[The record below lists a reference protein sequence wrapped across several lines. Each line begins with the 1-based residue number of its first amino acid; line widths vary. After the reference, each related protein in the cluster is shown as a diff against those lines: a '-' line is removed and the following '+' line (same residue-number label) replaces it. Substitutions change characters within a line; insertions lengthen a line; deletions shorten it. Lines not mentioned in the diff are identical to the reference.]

1 MKPNR
6 VKFYAVSLFVL
17 SVTALAIFN
26 TNPVGTFVPTV
37 SAQAEVAKTYKSK
50 CAMCHSPK
58 AEKQF
63 DLAKTDEEHVEIILN
78 GKKGAKPPYMPEFKS
93 KGITAEKA
101 KELVTFMRGLREA
114 KK

>member
-1 MKPNR
+1 MKLRR
-6 VKFYAVSLFVL
+6 VKIYAVSLLVL

-26 TNPVGTFVPTV
+26 TSPSGTIATV
-37 SAQAEVAKTYKSK
+37 VNAKADVAATYKSK

-63 DLAKTDEEHVEIILN
+63 DPSKSDEAHVEVILN

-93 KGITAEKA
+93 KGMTAEQA
-101 KELVTFMRGLREA
+101 KELVTYMKGLR
-114 KK
+114 